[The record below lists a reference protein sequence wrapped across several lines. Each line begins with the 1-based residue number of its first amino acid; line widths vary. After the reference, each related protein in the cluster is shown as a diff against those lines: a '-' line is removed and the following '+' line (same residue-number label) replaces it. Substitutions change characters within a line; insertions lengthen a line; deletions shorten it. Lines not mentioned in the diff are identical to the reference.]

1 MQFTSCY
8 LRFNKVFQKSK
19 IVNYILFK
27 NVEGKIGMI
36 FSLYAMLLQII
47 LIIYFG
53 RELDELRGLGL
64 LKDNKACHC

>member
-1 MQFTSCY
+1 MQFTFCY

-36 FSLYAMLLQII
+36 FSLYIVPLQII

-53 RELDELRGLGL
+53 RELRGLGL